1 MLGIYIA
8 RRQNDCGGGEQPRQR
23 KKEKKTNQ
31 LSFDL
36 SSTANN
42 QHFVYLVKK
51 IGAVQSMVNV
61 MVYEYLSIYL
71 VSIIHAFIIFL
82 YNLIWFSLA
91 KVAATINGNTK
102 LTSA

>member
-1 MLGIYIA
+1 MTVVA
-8 RRQNDCGGGEQPRQR
+8 ANSRDKER
-23 KKEKKTNQ
+23 KKKKKTNQ

-36 SSTANN
+36 SSTVNN

-82 YNLIWFSLA
+82 YNLIWFFTS
-91 KVAATINGNTK
+91 KSSGNNQWEHQTDICIDFN
-102 LTSA
+102 